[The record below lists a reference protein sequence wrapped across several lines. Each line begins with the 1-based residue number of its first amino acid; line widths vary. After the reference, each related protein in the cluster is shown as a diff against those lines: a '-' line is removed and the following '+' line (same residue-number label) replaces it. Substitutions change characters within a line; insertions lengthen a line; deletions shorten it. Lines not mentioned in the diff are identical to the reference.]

1 MEKWETFFVFHLFHG
16 TATAIFMDL
25 FTESVAL
32 GI

>member
-1 MEKWETFFVFHLFHG
+1 MEKMENKERFPLSHC